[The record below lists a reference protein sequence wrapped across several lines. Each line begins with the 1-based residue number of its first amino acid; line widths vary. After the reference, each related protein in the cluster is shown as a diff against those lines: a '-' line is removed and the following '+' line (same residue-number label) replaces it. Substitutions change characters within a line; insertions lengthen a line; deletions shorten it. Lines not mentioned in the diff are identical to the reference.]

1 MAEPA
6 RLSVRNARLSYHSAD
21 GPVAAIDGVSF
32 ELAAGETLG
41 VVGESG
47 CGKSSLARLIT
58 GLADRAALVSGEV
71 RLDGQR
77 IDGLGP
83 AAWRPIR
90 RRLQY
95 VFQDPLGAL
104 DPRMS
109 ILAQVREPLD
119 IHNAGPRRARTE
131 TAARLL
137 QAVGIGAHLH
147 RSAAVE
153 ISGGQRQRVVLA
165 RALILKPD
173 LLLCDEPV
181 SALDVSIQ
189 AQILALLDRLRDELG
204 LTTLFISHDLAV
216 VRHISQRVAVM
227 YLGRF
232 VEVGP
237 VDAVLARPAH
247 PYTRALIDAVPGRGR
262 GRTRFRL
269 TGETPKP
276 AARPQGCALAGRCPS
291 AAARCRAEDPSLAAH
306 PSDPARTVACHFP
319 ETAKVAA

>member
-1 MAEPA
+1 MADP
-6 RLSVRNARLSYHSAD
+6 RLSVRDARLAYHAAG
-21 GPVAAIDGVSF
+21 GPVPAIDGVSF
-32 ELAAGETLG
+32 HLMPGETLG
-41 VVGESG
+41 IVGESG

-77 IDGLGP
+77 IDGLGRS
-83 AAWRPIR
+83 AWHPIR

-119 IHNAGPRRARTE
+119 IHRIGPRGERRAKAE
-131 TAARLL
+131 RLL
-137 QAVGIGAHLH
+137 ASVGIGEHLH
-147 RSAAVE
+147 RSAPVE

-165 RALILKPD
+165 RALILEPD
-173 LLLCDEPV
+173 VLLCDEPV

-189 AQILALLDRLRDELG
+189 AQVLALLGRLRDELG

-232 VEVGP
+232 VETGP

-247 PYTRALIDAVPGRGR
+247 PYTRALIDAVPGARRRG
-262 GRTRFRL
+262 TRFRL
-269 TGETPKP
+269 AGETPKP
-276 AARPQGCALAGRCPS
+276 SERPKGCALARRCPM
-291 AAARCRAEDPSLAAH
+291 AEARCHAEVPALTAHPTDPSRAA
-306 PSDPARTVACHFP
+306 ACHFP
-319 ETAKVAA
+319 ALAEAAA